1 MKKTTQQQQQNQ
13 HQQRQQTVII
23 CQSFTDM
30 TDSISVENED
40 LFDAFCSHMFSS
52 DIEVPHDHTVANS
65 YYYRNNK
72 RLSALRKCQKIEAM
86 RPHLTIP
93 VIVRI
98 RFSESKQIDR
108 AVYSMLRLMN
118 ILKKDYLSKVIST
131 AVAELAIEY
140 QMSLDRVKA
149 DLEQAG
155 ANDVVECVEKMF
167 KDVANDP
174 DQDIDMVVNAVE
186 RIHSSSKSWK
196 MVECMVFIK
205 AIQTILPYV
214 AAYLEKGCFS
224 SNEIMSLLLYARG
237 WGIRF
242 NMDNADIREEMSTS
256 FLCKSLSNFSDIKLI
271 STATGESV
279 DAWMSLRYMIER
291 NPLAASSC
299 LLTVLG
305 MAHALHVYRFGTTDS
320 SMDVL
325 FYMSEA
331 VEAKWAMPKSAH
343 LTRLMCGQ
351 MRKIVPCNHKDL
363 RDFAAHVHGNLND
376 GKDRRHITRIC
387 TSFSGM
393 PLGTLRDDDNEV
405 IQIIENM
412 LVRFMRHAWDSSDG
426 FVRGA
431 ILTAYPDLAGNSPYL
446 VSNWLAFELCY
457 VRNLYPSFPEF
468 MEFRHVPEMVDVLF
482 RWKKLSS
489 LLTELVEY
497 QDRSLRAFHAELDN
511 GLNNMALPLQPPSK
525 QNNNNNNKKKSKK
538 AKKANKQKPA
548 KKVVTVT
555 PTTTVTA
562 PPFTQDDSTEGE
574 NEDEEEEDEDDDDV
588 KEVQEQ
594 EQEPEQRED
603 EKENTAN
610 PFAIASA
617 PPLDDCDHCHPP
629 CHTNHEE
636 RVDSRECDETGREI
650 DSMFN
655 WILDENEKQEKPI
668 NKPKF
673 RDINFSL
680 LHACYQKSKGINNY
694 W

>member
-1 MKKTTQQQQQNQ
+1 
-13 HQQRQQTVII
+13 
-23 CQSFTDM
+23 
-30 TDSISVENED
+30 
-40 LFDAFCSHMFSS
+40 
-52 DIEVPHDHTVANS
+52 
-65 YYYRNNK
+65 
-72 RLSALRKCQKIEAM
+72 
-86 RPHLTIP
+86 
-93 VIVRI
+93 
-98 RFSESKQIDR
+98 
-108 AVYSMLRLMN
+108 
-118 ILKKDYLSKVIST
+118 
-131 AVAELAIEY
+131 
-140 QMSLDRVKA
+140 
-149 DLEQAG
+149 
-155 ANDVVECVEKMF
+155 
-167 KDVANDP
+167 
-174 DQDIDMVVNAVE
+174 
-186 RIHSSSKSWK
+186 
-196 MVECMVFIK
+196 
-205 AIQTILPYV
+205 
-214 AAYLEKGCFS
+214 
-224 SNEIMSLLLYARG
+224 
-237 WGIRF
+237 
-242 NMDNADIREEMSTS
+242 
-256 FLCKSLSNFSDIKLI
+256 
-271 STATGESV
+271 
-279 DAWMSLRYMIER
+279 
-291 NPLAASSC
+291 
-299 LLTVLG
+299 
-305 MAHALHVYRFGTTDS
+305 
-320 SMDVL
+320 
-325 FYMSEA
+325 
-331 VEAKWAMPKSAH
+331 
-343 LTRLMCGQ
+343 
-351 MRKIVPCNHKDL
+351 
-363 RDFAAHVHGNLND
+363 
-376 GKDRRHITRIC
+376 
-387 TSFSGM
+387 
-393 PLGTLRDDDNEV
+393 
-405 IQIIENM
+405 
-412 LVRFMRHAWDSSDG
+412 
-426 FVRGA
+426 
-431 ILTAYPDLAGNSPYL
+431 
-446 VSNWLAFELCY
+446 
-457 VRNLYPSFPEF
+457 
-468 MEFRHVPEMVDVLF
+468 VLF